1 MRSNTSLYVG
11 VYIWIASLDILT
23 KILIKIPNYYSCSLN
38 KYFARGREKHH
49 RNIFR

>member
-1 MRSNTSLYVG
+1 MRSN
-11 VYIWIASLDILT
+11 ASLEGVVLEGSPAARN
-23 KILIKIPNYYSCSLN
+23 PNDNLYKNPKLYSCSLN